1 MDEPSPK
8 TNGSAG
14 EADSQASG
22 KLVSCPSTKSDAKTN
37 LAGLAA
43 RTQRAEMRV
52 LLAGKWPALKPLPI
66 FKYENAVYRAAID
79 FDKLRGEW
87 VCRKIAF
94 PSNKI
99 QELRGALTEL
109 TRALPAGAAE
119 ATGEDG
125 AAGEAE
131 EELPKDAARRA
142 SAMAEWRAKSESG
155 ALYSELESYLSKSQ
169 REEIYEIIRL
179 TLTARQLQFIVKN
192 VAYVFDA
199 LSKAGGR
206 LATLVEIGQ
215 KKKAGQAV
223 DLEEPARESE
233 PPPAKSFAA
242 AVGGGWAAH
251 GEGIVSAIPSAFE
264 KLPSA
269 AMGSVLPGWEDGSL
283 PEMAGGILHG
293 GSRAAEIVTPEILAP
308 QTVRPEF
315 ADAEP
320 ALPPLA
326 EQLREIGDALKRAPA
341 VDHGR
346 IPLFGFGR
354 ARTAGADMSEEHI
367 PGPASRRFVLEISG
381 FHVAAFSVMVLFA
394 AVSLTVGLTVGG
406 ESFGKRLRDV
416 VRSTAVKDGVSPPV
430 INDPGSASGD
440 AATRNS
446 SNGDK
451 VDKAKDG
458 TEVESEEK
466 PKGNDAGPESFA
478 KAPAVDPAPTDP
490 NASSTIAPRVPVT
503 PVVPDDRAASSEDHA
518 ASGGVAHD
526 AGRRTSAKPG
536 HLVKAMVPLNGA
548 AKNPAERRVMST
560 NGAAGHVSTPGTIL
574 VRGPGDGSKPFRL
587 TLPEKTIAASRTFA
601 MAAQL
606 SVMVAPMPWSAARLQ
621 AGGIVSYVWPRY
633 PQVGDRHA
641 AAETVKVRTTI
652 GTSGQVEEIKLLSG
666 SAALFSA
673 ASSAIRQWRFK
684 PTLLDERPV
693 SAQEDVTIAFRR

>member
-1 MDEPSPK
+1 M
-8 TNGSAG
+8 NGSAG
-14 EADSQASG
+14 EADSQAYA
-22 KLVSCPSTKSDAKTN
+22 KLDSCPSTKSGAKPN
-37 LAGLAA
+37 FAGLAA
-43 RTQRAEMRV
+43 RAQRAEMRV

-99 QELRGALTEL
+99 QELRGGLTEL

-119 ATGEDG
+119 VIGEDV

-142 SAMAEWRAKSESG
+142 PAMAEWREKSESG
-155 ALYSELESYLSKSQ
+155 ALYSELENYLSKSQ

-223 DLEEPARESE
+223 DMEEPAREFE
-233 PPPAKSFAA
+233 PAPVKSLAA
-242 AVGGGWAAH
+242 AVGGGLAAP
-251 GEGIVSAIPSAFE
+251 GECIVSAIPPAFE
-264 KLPSA
+264 KSPSA
-269 AMGSVLPGWEDGSL
+269 AIGSVLPEWEDGSFA
-283 PEMAGGILHG
+283 EMAGGILHG
-293 GSRAAEIVTPEILAP
+293 GSRTAEIVTPEILAP
-308 QTVRPEF
+308 QTVRPEIPE
-315 ADAEP
+315 AEP
-320 ALPPLA
+320 VLPSLA
-326 EQLREIGDALKRAPA
+326 EQLRERGDALKRAPTL
-341 VDHGR
+341 DHGR

-354 ARTAGADMSEEHI
+354 AQTAGADLLEQDI
-367 PGPASRRFVLEISG
+367 PRPASRRFVLEISG
-381 FHVAAFSVMVLFA
+381 FHVAAFSLVVLFA

-416 VRSTAVKDGVSPPV
+416 VRSAAAKDGASPALP
-430 INDPGSASGD
+430 NDSGNAVGEVAS
-440 AATRNS
+440 RNS

-466 PKGNDAGPESFA
+466 PKGNDAGTESFA
-478 KAPAVDPAPTDP
+478 KAPAVDPTPADP
-490 NASSTIAPRVPVT
+490 NSSSTIAPRVPVA
-503 PVVPDDRAASSEDHA
+503 PVVPDDRVASSEDHG
-518 ASGGVAHD
+518 ASGVVAHD
-526 AGRRTSAKPG
+526 AGRRASGKPG
-536 HLVKAMVPLNGA
+536 HLVKAMVPMNGA

-606 SVMVAPMPWSAARLQ
+606 SVMVAPVPWGAARLQ
-621 AGGIVSYVWPRY
+621 AGGIVSYVWPSY
-633 PQVGDRHA
+633 PKAGDRHA
-641 AAETVKVRTTI
+641 AAETVKVRTII
-652 GTSGQVEEIKLLSG
+652 GTSGQLEEIKLLSG

-673 ASSAIRQWRFK
+673 VSSAIRQWRFK